1 VGNPGDIYPLLG
13 TYVPF
18 APTQADREARHD
30 PRPSVAERYATR
42 DHYLKKIRAAADE
55 LVRSGFLL
63 SEDMDDVMN
72 RATAHWQYV
81 NRPGTTSSN

>member
-30 PRPSVAERYATR
+30 PR
-42 DHYLKKIRAAADE
+42 L
-55 LVRSGFLL
+55 
-63 SEDMDDVMN
+63 EDVIN
-72 RATAHWQYV
+72 RAMAHWQYV